1 MKNRIKSLLNRLKLL
16 HPIPKTCSVCGGL
29 DINFLP
35 LPHFY
40 KNESRKYGYKHFGK
54 GEMTALDTYSC
65 SECGD
70 SDRERL
76 YAYWIDRQ
84 IQQRKLKKTAKVI
97 HFAPEEKLSEKL
109 KNLNLFDFQTADYSM
124 HGVDCKVDITKMPE
138 IESDTFD
145 FFICSH
151 VLEHV
156 DCDDKAIQ
164 ELYRI
169 TKSGGYGIL
178 MAPIIVGLEHTIED
192 PSMVTETERWQHFG
206 QYDHVRLYAHDDYV
220 EKLEVNG
227 FVVDQLDIEYFGEK
241 LFKQLGLK
249 KTSIL
254 YIVRKL

>member
-1 MKNRIKSLLNRLKLL
+1 MKNFFLYLFNKVNSKNHIVNKC
-16 HPIPKTCSVCGGL
+16 PVCEQS
-29 DINFLP
+29 NVKFMP
-35 LPHFY
+35 LPDFY
-40 KNESRKYGYKHFGK
+40 KKESRKYGYKHFGK
-54 GEMTALDTYSC
+54 GEMTALDTYTC
-65 SECGD
+65 SQCGA

-84 IQQRKLKKTAKVI
+84 IQQINLKKAAKVM

-109 KNLNLFDFQTADYSM
+109 KNLNLFKYLTSDYSM
-124 HGVDCKVDITKMPE
+124 LGVDCKVDITKMPE

-156 DCDDKAIQ
+156 DNDDKAIQ

-192 PSMVTETERWQHFG
+192 PSMATVAERWQHFG

-227 FVVDQLDIEYFGEK
+227 FVVDQLDIEYFGKK

-249 KTSIL
+249 ETSIL